1 LAAELRVMTQNLYL
15 GADLAPLIRAHTVA
29 ELGDVLESTL
39 RALADSDAPGRLAAV
54 AELIK
59 EADPDL
65 VGLQEVAVWER
76 RGKVLAD
83 FGDLLQ
89 AELGNRYR
97 VAAEWHPSRPPD
109 SPGRRV
115 VEIGNLILVH
125 SGLRVEAHAGEYWGK
140 LSIKHPLAGE
150 IGLPRGWVAVDAK
163 VEGRPFRFVNTH
175 LEATIKGLRGA
186 AEVQV
191 AQAAELEAGPARSK
205 APVIV
210 VGDLNSDP
218 KAKGVVPT
226 ASRQNLVQAGF
237 TDAWAALN
245 PDDEGLTWRL
255 DDDIRDPGAELG
267 ARIDVVMTRGAIRPI
282 KIERLGLDPA
292 CRTLSGRWPSDH
304 LAVLAT
310 LAFDEE

>member
-1 LAAELRVMTQNLYL
+1 MTQNLYL
-15 GADLAPLIRAHTVA
+15 GADLTPLMRTRTIE

-54 AELIK
+54 ARLIRD
-59 EADPDL
+59 ADPHV

-76 RGKVLAD
+76 RGRVLAD

-125 SGLRVEAHAGEYWGK
+125 SGMRVEAHAGEYWGK

-163 VEGRPFRFVNTH
+163 VEGHPFRFVNTH
-175 LEATIKGLRGA
+175 LEATLEGLRGA

-191 AQAAELEAGPARSK
+191 AQAAELEAGPARSFD
-205 APVIV
+205 PVIV

-218 KAKGVVPT
+218 HARGVVPT
-226 ASRQNLVQAGF
+226 ASRQNLVEAGF
-237 TDAWAALN
+237 TDAWAALH
-245 PDDEGLTWRL
+245 PDEEGLTWRL
-255 DDDIRDPGAELG
+255 DDEIRDPQAELG
-267 ARIDVVMTRGAIRPI
+267 SRIDVVMTRGAIRPL
-282 KIERLGLDPA
+282 KIERRGLDA
-292 CRTLSGRWPSDH
+292 FCRTPSGRWPSDH
-304 LAVLAT
+304 LALLAT
-310 LAFDEE
+310 LALDEPT